1 LDFFVR
7 EQSTILTR
15 LLLEQ
20 QLFLGLFMLT
30 EIRDRSTGVFA
41 WFIAGLII
49 IPMAFF
55 GVSQYASTEARPTIV
70 EIGEQKITQQDY
82 QSRLAQAQARARESN
97 PTLANSDVL
106 NSDFYKRQV
115 LQGMVDQAVTAH
127 IASEYNYQVSDK
139 AVDKVIADDP
149 TFQTDGKFDQNIYN
163 AFAASRGRAGAAQ
176 IKSDIRTAS
185 INRQV
190 VSGFQESALVLP
202 NEVRELLEI
211 QTERRTFDLI
221 TIKQS
226 DFNDTVVVTDADIE
240 QYYTD
245 NIEQYMLPDRTSVS
259 YIELDKAV
267 IAESLKIEESRL
279 EGQYSEY
286 KDGFMADETRTTRHI
301 LLNTGGGNDDDAQEA
316 KIKDLA
322 SQLAAGA
329 DFAEL
334 AKANSEDS
342 GTAQNGG
349 SLGDVAREEM
359 VEEFDQALFE
369 LDEGEISAPIK
380 TQFGYHLIQ
389 VEKINATEPE
399 SYDILRADLE
409 FEERQRQAEE
419 LVIEQAEQLRNE
431 LFEQPDGL
439 DSAAQELG
447 LTVKTSDLFSRDEG
461 AGVAVNEA
469 VRASAFS
476 QQVQLDGV
484 NSELI
489 EIADGVY
496 VGLRKLVFAASEPN
510 KLAVVSADIKST
522 LTTERAIA
530 AAKDAGDSVIQRAE
544 SGWANLANDSAVEI
558 VSYTTSMIDFDRSVP
573 SDVLREVIKM
583 RLDDSATK
591 VSSFTGTNGDFYV
604 VRLTQIAPGD
614 LAAVSQQVKDAT
626 RSLIEQRNGESLY
639 GAYIQGLSDELGI
652 EINQDLL

>member
-1 LDFFVR
+1 
-7 EQSTILTR
+7 
-15 LLLEQ
+15 
-20 QLFLGLFMLT
+20 MLT

-82 QSRLAQAQARARESN
+82 QSRLAQAQGRARESN
-97 PTLANSDVL
+97 PGLANSDVL
-106 NSDFYKRQV
+106 NSEFYKRQV
-115 LQGMVDQAVTAH
+115 LQGMVDQAITAH

-149 TFQTDGKFDQNIYN
+149 TFQTDGKFDQNLYN
-163 AFAASRGRAGAAQ
+163 AFAAGRGRSGAAQ
-176 IKSDIRTAS
+176 IKSDIRSGS

-211 QTERRTFDLI
+211 QSERRTFDLI

-226 DFNDTVVVTDADIE
+226 DFNDQVVVSDADIE

-245 NIEQYMLPDRTSVS
+245 NIEQYMLPDRTSIS

-267 IAESLKIEESRL
+267 IAESLTIEESRL

-286 KDGFMADETRTTRHI
+286 QESFIANETRTTRHI
-301 LLNTGGGNDDDAQEA
+301 LLNTGGANDDDAQKL
-316 KIKDLA
+316 KIEDLA

-334 AKANSEDS
+334 AKANSDDS

-349 SLGDVAREEM
+349 SLGDVARDEM
-359 VEEFDQALFE
+359 VEEFEQALFE
-369 LDEGEISAPIK
+369 LAEGEISAPIE

-389 VEKINATEPE
+389 LEKINATEPE
-399 SYDILRADLE
+399 PYQLLRADLE
-409 FEERQRQAEE
+409 FEERERMAEE
-419 LVIEQAEQLRNE
+419 LIVEQAEQLRNG
-431 LFEQPDGL
+431 LFEQPDSL

-447 LTVKTSDLFSRDEG
+447 LTVRTSGLFSREEG
-461 AGVAVNEA
+461 TGVAINEA

-476 QQVQLDGV
+476 QQVQSDGV
-484 NSELI
+484 NSELV

-496 VGLRKLVFAASEPN
+496 VGLRKLAFAASEPK
-510 KLAVVSADIKST
+510 KLADVSADIKST

-530 AAKDAGDSVIQRAE
+530 AAENAGDSVIQRAE
-544 SGWANLANDSAVEI
+544 SDWASLTNDSTIEI
-558 VSYTTSMIDFDRSVP
+558 LSYTTSMIDTDRTVP
-573 SDVLREVIKM
+573 ADVLREVIKM
-583 RLDDSATK
+583 RLDDNATK
-591 VSSFTGTNGDFYV
+591 VNSFTGSNGDFNV
-604 VRLTQIAPGD
+604 VRLTQIAAGN
-614 LAAVSQQVKDAT
+614 LAAVSQQVKDST
-626 RSLIEQRNGESLY
+626 RALIEQRNGQSLY
-639 GAYIQGLSDELGI
+639 GAYVRGLSDELAV